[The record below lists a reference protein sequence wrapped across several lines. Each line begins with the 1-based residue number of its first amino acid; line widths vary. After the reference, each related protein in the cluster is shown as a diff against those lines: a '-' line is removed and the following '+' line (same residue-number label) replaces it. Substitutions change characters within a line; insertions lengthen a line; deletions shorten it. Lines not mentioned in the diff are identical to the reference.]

1 MISEHL
7 FNHKTPL
14 DPVRFSETLLRWYEA
29 ERRTL
34 PWREDPTPYHVW
46 VSEIMLQQT
55 RVEAVKSYYHRF
67 MECLPDIPS
76 LARVDEEELNK
87 LWEGLGYYSR
97 ARNLKKTAELLVRE
111 YDGNLPSTY
120 DELLKLPGI
129 GPYTAGAIAS
139 IAFGQDVPAVDGN
152 VMRVLARVTGNEGDI
167 SLPKTKTEIERLVW
181 DLIPAG
187 KASAFNQ
194 ALMELGALICI
205 PNGTPKCADCP
216 VSTLCYAKKENKQM
230 ALPVKSK
237 KKERRVELRTI
248 LVFQNEDG
256 KFLIQKR
263 AKKGLLAGMWEFPSQ
278 GRHLSASE
286 LEDELKQKGI
296 VFHSIEPMGEAKHIF
311 THIEWHMRGYLIR
324 LMGSSPRWIPDGNTG
339 MDTGDDI
346 GERVSAG
353 DMPQNEG
360 ACSFGI
366 RAPYVWCDQA
376 ALKREYSIPTAFQK
390 YLLRI
395 P

>member
-1 MISEHL
+1 MMESGTR
-7 FNHKTPL
+7 NQQ
-14 DPVRFSETLLRWYEA
+14 RFVEILLRWYEA
-29 ERRTL
+29 ERRML
-34 PWREDPTPYHVW
+34 PWRENPAPYHVW
-46 VSEIMLQQT
+46 ISEIMLQQT
-55 RVEAVKSYYHRF
+55 RVEAVKGYYHRF
-67 MECLPDIPS
+67 MEQIPDIAS
-76 LARVDEEELNK
+76 LAEIGEEELNK

-97 ARNLKKTAELLVRE
+97 ARNLKKTAQLLVEE
-111 YDGNLPSTY
+111 YGGELPSTY
-120 DELLKLPGI
+120 DELRKLPGI
-129 GPYTAGAIAS
+129 GPYTAGAVAS
-139 IAFGQDVPAVDGN
+139 IAFGQDEPAVDGN
-152 VMRVLARVTGNEGDI
+152 VLRVMARVTGNDGDI
-167 SLPKTKTEIERLVW
+167 SLPKVRMEIEQNVRAIL
-181 DLIPAG
+181 PPG
-187 KASAFNQ
+187 RASAFNQ

-205 PNGTPKCADCP
+205 PNGAPKCTDCP
-216 VSTLCYAKKENKQM
+216 VSVLCYAKKENKQM
-230 ALPVKSK
+230 FLPVKAK

-248 LVFQNEDG
+248 LVFQNSDG
-256 KFLIQKR
+256 GFLIQKR
-263 AKKGLLAGMWEFPSQ
+263 PKSGLLAGMWEFPSLR
-278 GRHLSASE
+278 RHLSASE
-286 LEDELKQKGI
+286 LEDELKRKGI

-339 MDTGDDI
+339 MDTGDDV

-353 DMPQNEG
+353 DMSQNEG